1 MEVPQQ
7 VDEKPHLPKNIN
19 WSNNLWYQLRKN
31 FLSTFF
37 LDVVAAKTARKVIEN
52 TPKGFVLCIYPLQQN
67 IQPCIINRG
76 EFK

>member
-52 TPKGFVLCIYPLQQN
+52 TLKDLCYVFIHY
-67 IQPCIINRG
+67 NRTY
-76 EFK
+76 KHA